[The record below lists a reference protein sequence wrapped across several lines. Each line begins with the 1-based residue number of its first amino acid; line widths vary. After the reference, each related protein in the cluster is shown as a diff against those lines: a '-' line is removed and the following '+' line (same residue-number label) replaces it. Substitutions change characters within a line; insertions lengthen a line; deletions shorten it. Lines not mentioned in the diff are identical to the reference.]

1 MKEEDNSENKAKA
14 RLEGGSSLSAFDL
27 MVPKANSLEFVVD
40 ADTLQPK
47 ETGAKRTR
55 TSSLDSDT
63 WGSASE
69 YSLGHAHGRRR
80 LSESGLDFRLMS
92 RKAERLQSDEDD
104 ETSAAEENWDSD
116 NATADENSEMF
127 EDDLNGVDWSGD
139 EAENDLQTGDEG
151 TRTDSA
157 LSQEIGIV
165 SPFTPITKPETEA
178 QTTLRR
184 RRAARKMDREINDTL
199 SSKVRKLGNGDGED
213 SLIEGLN
220 NKTPF
225 KRGSDSVTGYFSET
239 SSSSRS
245 SSRTAQ
251 SQYWKDRFNSPR
263 LAGDVPSDAF
273 ASEDGEWN

>member
-1 MKEEDNSENKAKA
+1 
-14 RLEGGSSLSAFDL
+14 
-27 MVPKANSLEFVVD
+27 
-40 ADTLQPK
+40 
-47 ETGAKRTR
+47 
-55 TSSLDSDT
+55 
-63 WGSASE
+63 
-69 YSLGHAHGRRR
+69 
-80 LSESGLDFRLMS
+80 MS

-127 EDDLNGVDWSGD
+127 EDDLNGVDWSD

-184 RRAARKMDREINDTL
+184 RRAARKMYREINDTL

-220 NKTPF
+220 NKTPLREARTQSRATSARQAAPRAAPVALPNRSTG
-225 KRGSDSVTGYFSET
+225 KIDSI
-239 SSSSRS
+239 
-245 SSRTAQ
+245 A
-251 SQYWKDRFNSPR
+251 
-263 LAGDVPSDAF
+263 LA
-273 ASEDGEWN
+273 